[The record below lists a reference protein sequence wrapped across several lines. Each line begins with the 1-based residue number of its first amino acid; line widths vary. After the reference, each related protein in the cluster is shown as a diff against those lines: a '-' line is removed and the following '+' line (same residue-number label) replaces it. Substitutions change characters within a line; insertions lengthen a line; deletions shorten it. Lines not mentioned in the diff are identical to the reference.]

1 VKLVVPVIAG
11 VWLFAV
17 GVQGLAFLVK
27 YGMLPF
33 LPPAVGRLDFT
44 PQYTLLA
51 ALVVV
56 GAVVARVRV
65 TQHTFSRDATP
76 EEVRRIERK
85 RGKRA

>member
-1 VKLVVPVIAG
+1 MRLIVPVIAG

-27 YGMLPF
+27 YGMLPG
-33 LPPAVGRLDFT
+33 LPPEIGRLDFT

-56 GAVVARVRV
+56 GATVARVW
-65 TQHTFSRDATP
+65 
-76 EEVRRIERK
+76 K
-85 RGKRA
+85 REQGEQP